1 VGRLLY
7 TKWLQL
13 FRRSGRVIEL
23 ALLLALAVP
32 AGAQTLPDSARATP
46 APADTV
52 AAPAVAPAAGRAAG
66 LPATEFET

>member
-1 VGRLLY
+1 LLY
-7 TKWLQL
+7 AKWLRL
-13 FRRSGRVIEL
+13 FRGSGRVVGL

-32 AGAQTLPDSARATP
+32 AGAQTLPDSAQTTP

-52 AAPAVAPAAGRAAG
+52 AAPAVAPAAGGAAG